1 MASFR
6 ASASVD
12 GYLHE
17 EGVMGKQKRIRIEL
31 VPREQ
36 PDVALYI
43 QALLRIARDQ
53 LKPAPVEPSVQADD
67 AGEEAT
73 GEVTSC

>member
-1 MASFR
+1 
-6 ASASVD
+6 
-12 GYLHE
+12 
-17 EGVMGKQKRIRIEL
+17 MGKQKRIRIDL

-53 LKPAPVEPSVQADD
+53 FKPDPVDPPAQGDD
-67 AGEEAT
+67 AEQEAS
-73 GEVTSC
+73 GEVTSS